1 MTQTAIIWRMLCLAG
16 EKVTFSECPSVSLC
30 YCNTQVRA
38 CTQIRTCLYELW
50 CAKYPECLSAGIWTL
65 LPFLEASHRARPVQ
79 TLRFMNYRAT
89 WALKECWLVGLWCSI
104 ETSSIGETEAEFN
117 EFPVN
122 LRSSYRPQRS
132 YEKIIYVFRFYSRG
146 CFFLFV

>member
-1 MTQTAIIWRMLCLAG
+1 MKAKSARSAMLLYGKRFCFVWQV
-16 EKVTFSECPSVSLC
+16 KKSPSVSVHLFSLC

-65 LPFLEASHRARPVQ
+65 LPFLEASHRERPVQ
-79 TLRFMNYRAT
+79 NLRFMNYRAT

-132 YEKIIYVFRFYSRG
+132 YEKIIYSV
-146 CFFLFV
+146 